1 MPVDRG
7 EPHVR
12 NFVELME
19 RLHDALADL
28 ARFHLVRSLAQKIR
42 LEIVHDRLELL
53 GGNGTLLAGTVETV
67 QDLLATERLPPAVLL
82 DHEERRRFH
91 RLVRRE
97 AAVAAQAL
105 ATAADGLP
113 FLRGAGVDDLVLE

>member
-1 MPVDRG
+1 
-7 EPHVR
+7 
-12 NFVELME
+12 ME
-19 RLHDALADL
+19 RLHDALPYL
-28 ARFHLVRSLAQKIR
+28 ARFHLVRALSQEVR
-42 LEIVHDRLELL
+42 FEIVHDRLKLL
-53 GGNGTLLAGTVETV
+53 GRDRTFLAGTVQAV
-67 QDLLATERLPPAVLL
+67 QDLLAAEGFPPAVLL

-113 FLRGAGVDDLVLE
+113 LLGG